1 MPSRRYHTKSHHGC
15 RLCKV
20 KRVKCDEKR
29 PACSRCS
36 TRSQECVYKDSN
48 LPASPQI
55 LTLTGHTKATE
66 VRSESQDTS
75 LAIVPS
81 FPPSLYSDHM
91 DEDTLR
97 LHHHFA
103 NCTSTAFFS
112 SSTEEDF
119 ETWVV
124 SIRRHAVSHDFLYEG
139 MLALASVHLGALQP
153 ASRGHHTAVALKHQ
167 ITALGLFR
175 QTLEDINHENC
186 EAALAYSGLLIIS
199 EFALPL
205 IQSKP
210 GASSVGGMQELQ
222 GIINLFRGAKALY
235 RLGWMHMLDKNLSC
249 DLRSKVI
256 ATQFDEAVTT
266 EAEMSLNFLATLE
279 IVPLE
284 DEALKAIY
292 TDTLFKLKKNLRR
305 VAAHPGVVSLVLKW
319 PTNVLQD
326 YVSMLGR
333 YDPIALILLAYWA
346 VGLHSIDHL
355 WWARGW
361 GKSIVDVA
369 GQHIGAE
376 WQHYIQ
382 WPLLKTG

>member
-1 MPSRRYHTKSHHGC
+1 
-15 RLCKV
+15 
-20 KRVKCDEKR
+20 
-29 PACSRCS
+29 
-36 TRSQECVYKDSN
+36 
-48 LPASPQI
+48 
-55 LTLTGHTKATE
+55 
-66 VRSESQDTS
+66 
-75 LAIVPS
+75 
-81 FPPSLYSDHM
+81 
-91 DEDTLR
+91 
-97 LHHHFA
+97 
-103 NCTSTAFFS
+103 
-112 SSTEEDF
+112 
-119 ETWVV
+119 
-124 SIRRHAVSHDFLYEG
+124 
-139 MLALASVHLGALQP
+139 
-153 ASRGHHTAVALKHQ
+153 
-167 ITALGLFR
+167 LFR

-305 VAAHPGVVSLVLKW
+305 VAAHPGVASFVLKW

-361 GKSIVDVA
+361 GKSIVEVA